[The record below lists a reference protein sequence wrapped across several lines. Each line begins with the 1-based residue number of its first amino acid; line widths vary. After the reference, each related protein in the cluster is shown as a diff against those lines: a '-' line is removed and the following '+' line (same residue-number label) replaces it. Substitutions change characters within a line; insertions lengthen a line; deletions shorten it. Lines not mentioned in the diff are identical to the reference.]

1 MPLVFMKSPKAFS
14 LSLKN
19 QNKPGFSLTARPLLP
34 ISQSRKRILY
44 SGDSRMGIQNWSEE
58 VILVNLATEPDM
70 GDELQTVID
79 LVVEDKTQ
87 NVVVDFID
95 TDIITSSSI
104 AKLLKLRKV
113 LHDNGRTLVFSSVK
127 PKTRSIFNVTGL
139 ESVFDFI
146 DDQFIALASLQ
157 LVN

>member
-1 MPLVFMKSPKAFS
+1 
-14 LSLKN
+14 
-19 QNKPGFSLTARPLLP
+19 
-34 ISQSRKRILY
+34 
-44 SGDSRMGIQNWSEE
+44 MGIQNWSED

-79 LVVEDKTQ
+79 LLEEDTTQ
-87 NVVVDFID
+87 NVVVDFMD

-113 LHDNGRTLVFSSVK
+113 LHDNGRTLVFSSVR

-139 ESVFDFI
+139 ESVFEFM

-157 LVN
+157 LAN